1 MLFKISYPSNIY
13 SEVISMSRF
22 MRLRDYILYTSTTNT
37 IVQSVFIHDKENSDI
52 ILEDGSSIKDMLE
65 TVLKPSTGDLIAVID
80 QAIVNQA
87 IAV

>member
-1 MLFKISYPSNIY
+1 
-13 SEVISMSRF
+13 MSRF

-52 ILEDGSSIKDMLE
+52 ILEDGSSLKDIIG
-65 TVLKPSTGDLIAVID
+65 TVLKPSNGDNLTAVVNK
-80 QAIVNQA
+80 AIVNQA

>member
-1 MLFKISYPSNIY
+1 
-13 SEVISMSRF
+13 
-22 MRLRDYILYTSTTNT
+22 MRLRDYVLYTSTTNK

-52 ILEDGSSIKDMLE
+52 ILEDGSSLKDMLS
-65 TVLKPSTGDLIAVID
+65 TILVPSNSDLTAVID

>member
-1 MLFKISYPSNIY
+1 
-13 SEVISMSRF
+13 MSRF

-37 IVQSVFIHDKENSDI
+37 IVQSVFIHDKEKTDKILYDGRSLKDI
-52 ILEDGSSIKDMLE
+52 IG
-65 TVLKPSTGDLIAVID
+65 TVLKPSTGDLTAVIN

>member
-1 MLFKISYPSNIY
+1 MLFKFSYPSNKY

-52 ILEDGSSIKDMLE
+52 ILEDGSSLKDIIG
-65 TVLKPSTGDLIAVID
+65 TILKPSTGDLTAVIN

>member
-1 MLFKISYPSNIY
+1 
-13 SEVISMSRF
+13 MSRF

-52 ILEDGSSIKDMLE
+52 ILEDRSSLKDIIG
-65 TVLKPSTGDLIAVID
+65 TILKPSTGDLTAVIN